1 MDVPQ
6 GGRLVCRKT
15 GDEVAVSIRP
25 ETIRLSAAEANP
37 GTVGNRLS
45 GTVRNVAFLG
55 DACRVD
61 VQVGE
66 RLLQVKGAPDF
77 AVADNAAVAL
87 VFEANNTLAVPK
99 AG

>member
-1 MDVPQ
+1 M
-6 GGRLVCRKT
+6 KT
-15 GDEVAVSIRP
+15 GALRNGDQVAVSIRP
-25 ETIRLSAAEANP
+25 ETIRLSTTEQDQ
-37 GTVGNRLS
+37 GEGDNRLS

-66 RLLQVKGAPDF
+66 RLLQVKGAADF
-77 AVADNAAVAL
+77 AMADNVEVAL
-87 VFEANNTLAVPK
+87 VFDANSTLAVPK